1 MPAPSNISLV
11 LLMLRLELESGAG
24 PGDIAA
30 AALIE
35 RSGVAPS
42 TMTGLLRAA
51 DAAGQIAWTARHGA
65 RLTAA
70 GRREA
75 LRQLRRHRIVET
87 YLATQLGID
96 WAVVHDEAVRID
108 AAASDLL
115 IERMAATMGHPSHDP
130 HGDPIPDA
138 AGAMP
143 PARDCCRP
151 DDGTPRDSG
160 PITALP
166 VDTTLQIVHVL
177 GNDAAF
183 LQLLGRHG
191 VRPGHRVRVAAGD
204 ASCGTVTI
212 TAADA
217 PPLTLAT
224 GIARQVHARI
234 SAG

>member
-11 LLMLRLELESGAG
+11 LLMLRLELESGSG
-24 PGDIAA
+24 PADIAA

-51 DAAGQIAWTARHGA
+51 DASGLITWTARHGA
-65 RLTAA
+65 RLTAQ

-87 YLATQLGID
+87 YLATHLGID
-96 WAVVHDEAVRID
+96 WALVHDEAVRID

-115 IERMAATMGHPSHDP
+115 IERMDAAMGHPSHDP

-143 PARDCCRP
+143 PARACCRP
-151 DDGTPRDSG
+151 DDGTPRSHG
-160 PITALP
+160 PLTALP
-166 VDTTLQIVHVL
+166 VDRPLQIVHVL
-177 GNDAAF
+177 GNDTAF

-191 VRPGHRVRVAAGD
+191 VRPGGRVRVAAGD
-204 ASCGTVTI
+204 AGSGTVTI
-212 TAADA
+212 AAADA

-224 GIARQVHARI
+224 GIARQVHACI
-234 SAG
+234 SVG